1 MKIQY
6 ILPVVLLASFASAWY
21 CVTLYNPLPLGESRM
36 RVAFPYNLIPEKI
49 DPANITLAPE
59 YFFLEQ
65 VLSPLIE
72 MDIHG
77 TVTSGV
83 ASRFEWIGDEA
94 VLTIRNDLVTI
105 DGYQITAEDVGLS
118 LKRLLVLSGNTHG
131 NLQELLCHGN
141 ALTSITDS
149 CAGLEVRGNQII
161 LKPGRRAPFLFP
173 MLAAIDFAVIPARSF
188 DQKTLR
194 ITDYRNTS
202 GPYYV
207 SADAGNGRVTLSANP
222 KHYHYSDRMPKEFTF
237 VPMDKTKPNDS
248 LEALSK
254 GDVDVITTA
263 DAATPEAVLQFHKKH
278 ANQFTLHRT
287 QDIRNILVAYS
298 ERGQQSFSSEQRRCL
313 GRKIREA
320 FTAQTANSLA
330 YKTGVQFLPIFGEGG
345 LSKDQLSQL
354 AQSFQDAS
362 DCPKSGEGYT
372 ATLVRLALH
381 DEFQNILT
389 SILPGLILENG
400 QNPAFIDY
408 SSKPNEMP
416 ILAIPGPD
424 TGFLEDIGLIS
435 YSMNSGFFSIPKKD
449 RGAWLGA
456 YGKLEK
462 KEDRIALLNKLHFDS
477 LMDPV
482 IVPLAMAPYVALLPK
497 DWDPGLSTLF
507 ANCQLWLFRRK

>member
-1 MKIQY
+1 MKKY
-6 ILPVVLLASFASAWY
+6 ILPFILLSSFAGALYYSLLKRPSA
-21 CVTLYNPLPLGESRM
+21 LGESRM
-36 RVAFPYNLIPEKI
+36 RVAFPYSLSPEKI
-49 DPANITLAPE
+49 DPTNITLAPE

-77 TVTSGV
+77 AVTSGV

-94 VLTIRNDLVTI
+94 VLTIRKDLVTV
-105 DGYQITAEDVGLS
+105 DGYQITAEDAEIS

-131 NLQELLCHGN
+131 NLQELLCRGK
-141 ALTSITDS
+141 ALTSLADD
-149 CAGLEVRGNQII
+149 CAGIEVRGNQII

-173 MLAAIDFAVIPARSF
+173 MLAAIDFAVIPARSI
-188 DQKTLR
+188 DQKTLK

-222 KHYHYSDRMPKEFTF
+222 KHYHYNDRMPKEFTF
-237 VPMDKTKPNDS
+237 EPMDKTKPNSS

-254 GDVDVITTA
+254 GEVDVITTI
-263 DAATPEAVLQFHKKH
+263 DAATPETVLQFHKKH
-278 ANQFTLHRT
+278 ANEFTLHRT
-287 QDIRNILVAYS
+287 QDIRNILVAFS
-298 ERGQQSFSSEQRRCL
+298 ERGQQLFSSEQRRCL

-320 FTAQTANSLA
+320 FTAQTAESLA

-345 LSKDQLSQL
+345 LSKNQLSQL
-354 AQSFQDAS
+354 AQSFQEAS
-362 DCPKSGEGYT
+362 DCPKSGAGYT

-381 DEFQNILT
+381 DEFQAILT
-389 SILPGLILENG
+389 NILPGLILNVG
-400 QNPAFIDY
+400 KNPAFVDY

-416 ILAIPGPD
+416 ILAIAGPD

-435 YSMNSGFFSIPKKD
+435 YSMNAGYFNIAKKD
-449 RGAWLGA
+449 RSAWLA
-456 YGKLEK
+456 TYGKLEK
-462 KEDRIALLNKLHFDS
+462 KEDRIALLNKLHFDA

-482 IVPLAMAPYVALLPK
+482 IVPLAMAPYVALVPK